1 MFEYHRADAVQ
12 RTYAPQGFFGLLLSD
27 LQEKDK
33 HFVEVDLDD
42 PFFRVFT
49 VTLDAPI
56 DFQRIGLHSAQ
67 VALDYGAAGDEVN
80 HKHGD
85 FVFDAQHTEEKKFE
99 VFMNADRDTSY
110 RYSVQFHFDPNSD
123 WQGEKFSYEL
133 PPKTTEDRTLLLNP
147 FEMIGFLEVRV
158 FPNHMD
164 AAVIESTDVHMTYQP
179 PDGAPVQEKII
190 NVIPGSAQQFWR
202 LRLDNPNARDYS
214 YRFVHHLK
222 DGTVRE
228 ELPVTTRAT
237 ALPVDDP
244 FVRPLKVDF
253 VPTFDP
259 TTTRLVFIDVEYDD
273 QANNYHREER
283 LTLQGNAVD
292 PVQLNISLIDPNQ
305 RTYRYRLTFVGT
317 NNQMRR
323 DAFIETT
330 ETLISVGE

>member
-1 MFEYHRADAVQ
+1 
-12 RTYAPQGFFGLLLSD
+12 
-27 LQEKDK
+27 
-33 HFVEVDLDD
+33 
-42 PFFRVFT
+42 
-49 VTLDAPI
+49 
-56 DFQRIGLHSAQ
+56 
-67 VALDYGAAGDEVN
+67 
-80 HKHGD
+80 
-85 FVFDAQHTEEKKFE
+85 
-99 VFMNADRDTSY
+99 MNADRDTSY

-228 ELPVTTRAT
+228 ELPATTRAT

-244 FVRPLKVDF
+244 FVRPLKVDRSAGSCAGAMPVSGCRGTGAGVRTGRGASPRRTAWCTDCRSRPGS
-253 VPTFDP
+253 VPRSST
-259 TTTRLVFIDVEYDD
+259 
-273 QANNYHREER
+273 
-283 LTLQGNAVD
+283 
-292 PVQLNISLIDPNQ
+292 S
-305 RTYRYRLTFVGT
+305 
-317 NNQMRR
+317 RR
-323 DAFIETT
+323 RVRA
-330 ETLISVGE
+330 